1 MKKKNNKIFILLAL
15 TLILLT
21 FKVSAEQIYQ
31 SLEDAA
37 LSISDGSFEND
48 SVLVESAGDTA
59 SQALLP
65 QNILKY
71 MTDNLKG
78 IFSGSHPKML
88 GVFAIIFISAL
99 VQIFSKNLGNA
110 ANITDTVSLL
120 SLILI
125 CLNITAPLLITVTD
139 YLEKHISFM
148 ISVTSTSSVLL
159 ASSGNV
165 SGAAAS
171 SASSAFITAFTEVC
185 AVYIILPA
193 VKTIIVLSCAGAIS
207 GFIDLSGIIN
217 FLKSFCGYGIGL
229 IFSVFL
235 GVHAL
240 TVNIAA
246 NTDSLAFR
254 SIRFTFARLI
264 PVAGGMM
271 SESIKSVL
279 AGMNIIK
286 SAAGGIGIAYIIYT
300 AIPAVI
306 SVLLAKIVI
315 LAGIQLSKIFGVRR
329 HLSFLEGLNGAYNLL
344 FAICV
349 FAAFGG
355 IIILA
360 VFINTRLSI

>member
-1 MKKKNNKIFILLAL
+1 MNINKTAIFLSII
-15 TLILLT
+15 LILLN
-21 FKVSAEQIYQ
+21 FKTSAQEIYRDI
-31 SLEDAA
+31 ENAVT
-37 LSISDGSFEND
+37 SIYNSSSDNDFSFA
-48 SVLVESAGDTA
+48 ESAGETA
-59 SQALLP
+59 TSSLLP
-65 QNILKY
+65 QNILTY
-71 MTDNLKG
+71 TTDCLKNV
-78 IFSGSHPKML
+78 FSGSHPKML
-88 GVFAIIFISAL
+88 AVFSIIMLSCL
-99 VQIFSKNLGNA
+99 VQVFSKNLGNS

-120 SLILI
+120 SLILV
-125 CLNITAPLLITVTD
+125 CLNITAPLLISVTD

-148 ISVTSTSSVLL
+148 MSVTSTTGVIL

-193 VKTIIVLSCAGAIS
+193 VKTVIILSCAGAIS

-217 FLKSFCGYGIGL
+217 FLKSFCTYGIGL

-235 GVHAL
+235 GVHTLA
-240 TVNIAA
+240 VNIAA
-246 NTDSLAFR
+246 NTDSIAFK

-264 PVAGGMM
+264 PVAGGMI
-271 SESIKSVL
+271 SESIRSVL
-279 AGMNIIK
+279 AGINIIK

-300 AIPAVI
+300 AIPT
-306 SVLLAKIVI
+306 VLSVI
-315 LAGIQLSKIFGVRR
+315 LAKTVILSGIQLAKIFGVRK

-355 IIILA
+355 IIVLA
-360 VFINTRLSI
+360 VFINTGLTV